1 MDGSTWWHPA
11 VLVALLL
18 RLSKLTQTDNCYPS
32 LVHWIDFLL
41 HGFPSQKENKV
52 WVKPK
57 KKRQGK
63 KSLLQ
68 NTARVSWIRGGPIPH
83 GCCCWLTC
91 DCPAL
96 IKTCLSLHG
105 AKQLSTC
112 VSFPGFC
119 LEGHLEGPNQVS
131 DQNFRYQ
138 KTQCSFRRL
147 PAPSK
152 ERILQRD

>member
-57 KKRQGK
+57 KKARIKRFAAKHCQ
-63 KSLLQ
+63 SFMDQRRPHPSWLL
-68 NTARVSWIRGGPIPH
+68 
-83 GCCCWLTC
+83 L
-91 DCPAL
+91 L
-96 IKTCLSLHG
+96 INL
-105 AKQLSTC
+105 
-112 VSFPGFC
+112 
-119 LEGHLEGPNQVS
+119 
-131 DQNFRYQ
+131 
-138 KTQCSFRRL
+138 
-147 PAPSK
+147 
-152 ERILQRD
+152 